1 MVLVIRSDD
10 FVYAPVTETN
20 TTSVIAE
27 SHIQRSRQS
36 RRQWLREILQRQ
48 LSTANRTPSGEV
60 RWEDG
65 RTLESS
71 VLDEF
76 GVDATVSR
84 VVDVL
89 EHDTIGERR
98 CGIAAAR
105 GHAQVQS
112 LSGSGERKDEGDD
125 GSQHCKDC
133 H

>member
-20 TTSVIAE
+20 TTSVIGE
-27 SHIQRSRQS
+27 CHIQRSRQG
-36 RRQWLREILQRQ
+36 RRKWLREILQRQ

-71 VLDEF
+71 VQNEL
-76 GVDATVSR
+76 GVDATVTR

-89 EHDTIGERR
+89 EHDAIGERR
-98 CGIAAAR
+98 SGIAAA
-105 GHAQVQS
+105 GCHTQVQS
-112 LSGSGERKDEGDD
+112 LSGGGEGKDGEDD
-125 GSQHCKDC
+125 GP
-133 H
+133 